1 MSKFIKTLTVLLSL
15 TICSYAKANSIEILE
30 RERAKM
36 LNLVLD
42 KSISIGER
50 KKRIE
55 QLQMRLLDLERM
67 TINGKNINKNPSYQT
82 IKAFENFD
90 LTFLVHSSLE
100 NNKSLSVMWLEKLG
114 FTTDNLMN
122 TRVSRK

>member
-1 MSKFIKTLTVLLSL
+1 M
-15 TICSYAKANSIEILE
+15 
-30 RERAKM
+30 
-36 LNLVLD
+36 NLVLD

-55 QLQMRLLDLERM
+55 QRQMRLLDLERI
-67 TINGKNINKNPSYQT
+67 TINSKNINKNPSYQT

-100 NNKSLSVMWLEKLG
+100 NNKSLSVMWFEKLG
-114 FTTDNLMN
+114 LTTDNLMN

>member
-1 MSKFIKTLTVLLSL
+1 MSKFIKTLTLLLSL
-15 TICSYAKANSIEILE
+15 TICSYANANSIDILE
-30 RERAKM
+30 RERAKI
-36 LNLVLD
+36 LNLILD
-42 KSISIGER
+42 KNISISER
-50 KKRIE
+50 KKKIE

-67 TINGKNINKNPSYQT
+67 TINSKNINKNPSHQT

-100 NNKSLSVMWLEKLG
+100 NSKSLTVMWFEKLG

>member
-1 MSKFIKTLTVLLSL
+1 MSKFIKTLSLILSL
-15 TICSYAKANSIEILE
+15 TVCSFASANSIEILE
-30 RERAKM
+30 RERAKI

-55 QLQMRLLDLERM
+55 QRQMRLLDLERI
-67 TINGKNINKNPSYQT
+67 TINSKNINKNPSYQT

-90 LTFLVHSSLE
+90 LMFLVHSSLE
-100 NNKSLSVMWLEKLG
+100 NNKSLSVMWFEKLG
-114 FTTDNLMN
+114 LTTDNLMN

>member
-1 MSKFIKTLTVLLSL
+1 MSKFIKTLTLILSL
-15 TICSYAKANSIEILE
+15 TVCSYANANSVETLE
-30 RERAKM
+30 RERAKI

-55 QLQMRLLDLERM
+55 QTQMRLLDLERI
-67 TINGKNINKNPSYQT
+67 TINSKNINKNPSYQT

-100 NNKSLSVMWLEKLG
+100 NNKSLSVMWFEKLG
-114 FTTDNLMN
+114 LTTENLMN